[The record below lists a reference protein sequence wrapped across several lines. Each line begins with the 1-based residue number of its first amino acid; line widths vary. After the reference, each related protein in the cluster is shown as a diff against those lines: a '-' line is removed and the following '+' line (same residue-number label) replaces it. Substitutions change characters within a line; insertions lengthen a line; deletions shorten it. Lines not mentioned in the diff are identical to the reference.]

1 MLCLI
6 YESLLEKV
14 TKESSLAEKVATQYR
29 AGSGEQHIDP
39 RWLCH
44 TFTYLHYLHI
54 TAAGHSVISI
64 YLVPGGG
71 GEGGGPR
78 RTANQM
84 LDLDKAAN
92 EIADEI
98 RAAAPRPGAAAR
110 SGC

>member
-1 MLCLI
+1 MIRGGC
-6 YESLLEKV
+6 V
-14 TKESSLAEKVATQYR
+14 T
-29 AGSGEQHIDP
+29 H
-39 RWLCH
+39 
-44 TFTYLHYLHI
+44 LHI
-54 TAAGHSVISI
+54 YIIYTSRLLATVSYQ

-71 GEGGGPR
+71 GAGGGPR

-110 SGC
+110 SGS

>member
-1 MLCLI
+1 MIGGGC
-6 YESLLEKV
+6 V
-14 TKESSLAEKVATQYR
+14 T
-29 AGSGEQHIDP
+29 H
-39 RWLCH
+39 
-44 TFTYLHYLHI
+44 LHI
-54 TAAGHSVISI
+54 YIIYTSRLLATVSYQ

-110 SGC
+110 SGS